1 MKKLTVMLWEI
12 EDKDLEAIPDGWPI
26 LVYDTLY
33 ETIEVRHKEKG
44 KLPSGKNK
52 CYVRLM
58 YKEPP
63 ATAYIG
69 KAATI

>member
-12 EDKDLEAIPDGWPI
+12 EDKDLEAIPEGWPI

-33 ETIEVRHKEKG
+33 ETIETRRNVKG
-44 KLPSGKNK
+44 KLPSGRNK
-52 CYVRLM
+52 RYVRLM

-63 ATAYIG
+63 VSAYLG
-69 KAATI
+69 KAAAV

>member
-12 EDKDLEAIPDGWPI
+12 EDKDLKAIPEGWPI

-33 ETIEVRHKEKG
+33 ETIDVRRNVKHA
-44 KLPSGKNK
+44 LPSGKNK
-52 CYVRLM
+52 RYVRLM

-69 KAATI
+69 KAASV